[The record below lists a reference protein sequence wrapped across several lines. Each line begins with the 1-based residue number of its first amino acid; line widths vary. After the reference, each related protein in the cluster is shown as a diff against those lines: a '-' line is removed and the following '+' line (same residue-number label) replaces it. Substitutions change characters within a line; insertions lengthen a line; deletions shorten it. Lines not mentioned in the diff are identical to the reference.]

1 MNIEF
6 IKTRNIDLIESVG
19 NHPSV
24 QAGTCGGVFE
34 YDPQEIY
41 YLTTVDGNLFGVI
54 RAKEVAGKCYECH
67 AMFVADEFGNRRNTV
82 KVGRAFWPFF
92 FSQSDCEVVM
102 SMASE
107 EFKNGQAF
115 CKLVGLKERGV
126 IPKMFG
132 GKLDV
137 KIYSATKEELL
148 NGWKE

>member
-6 IKTRNIDLIESVG
+6 VRTRNIDLIESVG

-24 QAGTCGGVFE
+24 QKGTCGGVFE
-34 YDPQEIY
+34 YDSQELY
-41 YLTTVDGNLFGVI
+41 YLTTVDGALFGII
-54 RAKEVAGKCYECH
+54 RAKEIADKCYECH
-67 AMFVADEFGNRRNTV
+67 AMFVADEYGRRRNTV

-92 FSQSDCEVVM
+92 FSQEDCEVAM

-107 EFKNGQAF
+107 EYPNGQAF

-137 KIYSATKEELL
+137 KFYSATKEELL
-148 NGWKE
+148 NGRKE